1 MCGHW
6 GPFAA
11 NPNGQE
17 ACSIRSQHSDVSLG
31 KGLVCSPSDSCSPR
45 EKPSTL
51 SPARSFSFFSFFNG
65 VFEAEGIY
73 KVSIISAVPQGDSLT
88 HEHTSIVAQLP
99 LPHRPAQNTAWS
111 FPGCAAGRVPFSGS
125 GQNARRRRAA
135 ALGSSSVQLACSPSA
150 VLRAN
155 SALPAC
161 HSWQTRRSS
170 WLWD

>member
-1 MCGHW
+1 MLQTLMGRRLVQS
-6 GPFAA
+6 G
-11 NPNGQE
+11 
-17 ACSIRSQHSDVSLG
+17 VSTATSVWV
-31 KGLVCSPSDSCSPR
+31 KGLCVAPQTHAPQEKNPPLCLQRGVC
-45 EKPSTL
+45 
-51 SPARSFSFFSFFNG
+51 FSFFSFFNG

-135 ALGSSSVQLACSPSA
+135 ALGSSSVQLARSPSA